1 MACDGDGRRVY
12 KSNGKLYWYGAGNEI
27 LAETDGTGTVTTEYV
42 YFGGKRIAMLPAGGS
57 PQYYV
62 EDFLGSSRVVTQS
75 NGVVCYD
82 SDFTPFG
89 GELAYTNAC
98 PAQNNYKFEGKER
111 DTETGNDDFGAR
123 YYTWRFG
130 RWLSAD
136 WSSVPVA
143 VPYANLTNPQTLN
156 LYAMVADDPESFA
169 DLDGHENPAGPAVN
183 TADPSPLP
191 STKDSN
197 SHAVNTQGEPPPP
210 PTTPT
215 QNTAANQGPA
225 QQQNANSTTTT
236 VTLNSRAAD
245 IPGDQ
250 LLHDAGIDHEWI
262 STPEGTDV
270 GMGTAKGVPKSDA
283 PGVETQVV
291 DHTGQVPTSTQT
303 YTGVDKAALATYT
316 KVGTPTGRWVPGAN
330 DCNTWAHGVISQSTP
345 HDVTEFMGP
354 RSAPVVMHNVVVYVD
369 GSIHSPGGP

>member
-1 MACDGDGRRVY
+1 MT
-12 KSNGKLYWYGAGNEI
+12 S
-27 LAETDGTGTVTTEYV
+27 EYV

-143 VPYANLTNPQTLN
+143 VPYANLINPQTLN

-169 DLDGHENPAGPAVN
+169 DLDGHCGSGSPWTQCKDSGNADGGPEALSCSAHPDSCQSSADDAADQASVKAVENAKQKGGQTQTQQKKSAAPANSRTDVVLYSTYATPTPRRGTYFLWETEWKAGSCSENSCSQSSANENQTITLVESQDGGPWKPEG
-183 TADPSPLP
+183 DPSKGTAYDQISPEAK
-191 STKDSN
+191 TFNQRWFVDGKQVQVVVGKDSKGN
-197 SHAVNTQGEPPPP
+197 LIKTWEVHVVIPKTGDR
-210 PTTPT
+210 
-215 QNTAANQGPA
+215 PA
-225 QQQNANSTTTT
+225 YS
-236 VTLNSRAAD
+236 
-245 IPGDQ
+245 P
-250 LLHDAGIDHEWI
+250 
-262 STPEGTDV
+262 
-270 GMGTAKGVPKSDA
+270 VP
-283 PGVETQVV
+283 
-291 DHTGQVPTSTQT
+291 
-303 YTGVDKAALATYT
+303 
-316 KVGTPTGRWVPGAN
+316 
-330 DCNTWAHGVISQSTP
+330 
-345 HDVTEFMGP
+345 
-354 RSAPVVMHNVVVYVD
+354 
-369 GSIHSPGGP
+369 